1 MKELSIKKE
10 PNGNSL
16 SNAFLENI
24 KYRHPKKDPIN
35 NITGKA
41 IGPWIEPIP
50 PNKIKSPPPI
60 PSFFLITLNIKFI
73 NQSEE

>member
-1 MKELSIKKE
+1 MKELSIKKD

-16 SNAFLENI
+16 LTAFLENI
-24 KYRHPKKDPIN
+24 KKRHPKKDPIN

-50 PNKIKSPPPI
+50 PNKIKSPAPI
-60 PSFFLITLNIKFI
+60 PSFFLKNL
-73 NQSEE
+73 